1 MITYRKTCILDHH
14 IKENIHEILPTCDTI
29 RNPVNKQKSSELN
42 NSFIQIIF
50 TSDQNGK
57 SE

>member
-29 RNPVNKQKSSELN
+29 RNPAKKQKSSELN

-57 SE
+57 CE